1 MKRRPPRSTRTDT
14 LCPYTTLF
22 RSTPDL
28 HRPLVAVRESDE
40 RRPAAENPTQ
50 HQARQGGRRRS
61 TGRWRGDGWRGC
73 SGRVKGGDR
82 ASSRFAGALAPRF
95 NTFWKKEVEEESG
108 QRRGA
113 DDQETALPRIESG
126 EANGDQIGRA
136 HV

>member
-1 MKRRPPRSTRTDT
+1 MSYTR
-14 LCPYTTLF
+14 CPVAMLF
-22 RSTPDL
+22 LSG
-28 HRPLVAVRESDE
+28 V
-40 RRPAAENPTQ
+40 
-50 HQARQGGRRRS
+50 
-61 TGRWRGDGWRGC
+61 TGRGRWDGWRGC

-126 EANGDQIGRA
+126 GANGDLSNEIQIGRPCNRA
-136 HV
+136 MKGSRWRSATRSDRRRGPPARCAAADRTS